1 MKNFSSL
8 SPLPRSAVNGVVH
21 GFISE
26 SSDHVQMRQLI
37 RQHLPNA
44 QQVQTFHLEAEKH
57 GLVLEVPWNQAL
69 ETWRTLRSLTEL
81 SGYYPLLLES
91 LDELKGHLSRK
102 TQAGATLERVVQ
114 EADQLEPPEIL
125 KNRRQR
131 LEKLHGYDENFPPSG
146 EYPEDLYDP
155 FEEYYYT
162 LHYRYEPAPQ
172 NMTVL
177 LVPTQNPWEAPA
189 WLHFGGFGHA
199 PKVAEQTAM
208 LQSWYLRYG
217 AEPILLSRDVL
228 EMRVMRPP
236 QTPEQALDLALEQFY
251 FCDDIVYQGTGS
263 LEALACTLHQVP
275 TWYFWWKA

>member
-8 SPLPRSAVNGVVH
+8 SPLPVGAVNRAVGSL
-21 GFISE
+21 IAE
-26 SSDHVQMRQLI
+26 SSGQVQMRSLI
-37 RQHLPNA
+37 RQHLPSA
-44 QQVQTFHLEAEKH
+44 QQVQTFHLEGEKP
-57 GLVLEVPWNQAL
+57 GFVLEVPWNQAL
-69 ETWRTLRSLTEL
+69 ETWRTLRSFCEE

-91 LDELKGHLSRK
+91 LDELKGHLGRK
-102 TQAGATLERVVQ
+102 IQSGESLKQLAVQAEQ
-114 EADQLEPPEIL
+114 IEPVEVL
-125 KNRRQR
+125 KTRRLR

-155 FEEYYYT
+155 SEEYYYT

-177 LVPTQNPWEAPA
+177 LVPTTNPWEAPA
-189 WLHFGGFGHA
+189 WLHFGGFGQA

-208 LQSWYLRYG
+208 LQSWYRRYG